1 MQIHGDTKNY
11 KSAHN
16 RVIEGILSHSGRGQ
30 EHHSKTQEASRVE
43 GKSPLRRRNRV
54 GVLGAGTMEKA
65 KSGSDIGPEGMGG
78 FNLGGLGGVGGRGGS
93 DVKPAGG
100 SMLSGLIS
108 AQKKESESAQVGH
121 ESDKKLRRRENR

>member
-1 MQIHGDTKNY
+1 MQIHGDTKQY

-30 EHHSKTQEASRVE
+30 EHQAKTQEASRVE

-78 FNLGGLGGVGGRGGS
+78 FNLGGLGGVGRGGS

-108 AQKKESESAQVGH
+108 AQKKESESAQNVD